1 MRLKSPASEDGA
13 STSPLDKPT
22 SYRTGGSLGTGA
34 FLVVFG
40 AIFFFAFGLG
50 SEKHP
55 VGSMVGLLMVVCGV
69 LGGIYPA
76 AFSHPDRLTIRNPFR
91 RIEISWPRVE
101 SVSARLSM
109 VVETVPEDGAAHKFT
124 IWAIPVSMHDRR
136 KADRAANKKMRD
148 ARAAATGQSRGAGDV
163 AGGAIGGAG
172 YGRPKAYREDPVDS
186 MAFADQAVVEMRDRR
201 RVCTTSLADAAPT
214 KVTWTWY
221 TLVPFGASIALLVA
235 AIAGAF

>member
-1 MRLKSPASEDGA
+1 MRLKSQASEDGA
-13 STSPLDKPT
+13 STSPLEKPT
-22 SYRTGGSLGTGA
+22 AYRTGGSLGTGA

-55 VGSMVGLLMVVCGV
+55 VGSTVGLLMMVSGF

-101 SVSARLSM
+101 SIQARLSM
-109 VVETVPEDGAAHKFT
+109 VVETVPEDGAAHKYT

-136 KADRAANKKMRD
+136 KADRAANKQMRE
-148 ARAAATGQSRGAGDV
+148 ARAAATGQATRSGDV
-163 AGGAIGGAG
+163 AASPLGGVG
-172 YGRPKAYREDPVDS
+172 YGRPKKYHEDPLDS
-186 MAFADQAVVEMRDRR
+186 MAFADQAVVEMKDRR
-201 RVCTTSLADAAPT
+201 RVCTTALENAAPT